1 MGSNYLLNPQT
12 YAGEHH
18 DDETIT
24 MFKSIIN
31 YYEEKGLS
39 KLNEDDAD
47 YKVCYDM
54 LKYQAKNQ
62 IFARL
67 LTPKEHGDENSYFDL
82 RRITEFN
89 ELLAFYGIG
98 NRYPF
103 QVTMLGLAPI
113 WMGTNKK
120 VQKWAAQKLKEGRIF
135 AYGISE
141 KEHGA
146 DLYSNEMCV
155 SELPDGNF
163 RADGSK
169 YYIGFSNVA
178 ITTTFAKLKGTAEEW
193 VLFAADSQHPHYND
207 VKRIR
212 TSTYGSG
219 YVGEYRL
226 VDYPVNKEH
235 IYAFGKKAWEEALAA
250 INIGKFMVGVSPIG
264 ICTHSLYESLRHSH
278 SRILYGKKVTAMPH
292 IRRFY
297 SEAYLR
303 LLGMRLYV
311 YRACDYFRCSSSE
324 DRRYLLYNP
333 IVKMKT
339 GLEGVKV
346 MTNILDAASAK
357 AFEKDT
363 YTETA
368 TRDIQGPPRLEG
380 TAHVNM
386 SLVIKCIESFFS
398 NHVDYPDIPV
408 RVDLCDDNNLF
419 NQKYGS
425 IASIRF
431 NDYSRTFTKFLDI
444 PNVAQL
450 YKQSEI
456 LGKLFLECPIEKSLK
471 KQIDYMLNLGHML
484 VMVVYGQLIL
494 EGACNNQI
502 HKRTINQLFGLYV
515 FDMAAYALEQISKHA
530 MSDQQVSLLKQIAGT
545 TPVIDIEQWNAVWTE
560 DVEPLNDA
568 FLMPE

>member
-1 MGSNYLLNPQT
+1 MGSNYLVNPQAYT
-12 YAGEHH
+12 GEHH
-18 DDETIT
+18 DDETKK
-24 MFKSIIN
+24 MFKAIIKF
-31 YYEEKGLS
+31 YEDKGLDR
-39 KLNEDDAD
+39 LNEDDTE

-54 LKYQAKNQ
+54 LKFQAKHK
-62 IFARL
+62 IFARF
-67 LTPKEHGDENSYFDL
+67 LTLREHGDENSYFDL

-98 NRYPF
+98 NRYAF
-103 QVTMLGLAPI
+103 QVSMLGLACVY
-113 WMGTNKK
+113 MGSNKK
-120 VQKWAAQKLKEGRIF
+120 VQKWAAQKLQEGRIF
-135 AYGISE
+135 AYGVSE

-155 SELPDGNF
+155 TELPDGNY

-169 YYIGFSNVA
+169 YYIGYSNVA
-178 ITTTFAKLKGTAEEW
+178 ITSTFAKVKGTKDEW
-193 VLFAADSQHPHYND
+193 VLFAADSHHPHYND
-207 VKRIR
+207 VKRIM

-226 VDYPVNKEH
+226 VDYPVAKEE
-235 IYAFGKKAWEEALAA
+235 IYSSGKQAWEEALGA
-250 INIGKFMVGVSPIG
+250 INIGKFMVGVSSLG
-264 ICTHSLYESLRHSH
+264 ICTHAFYESLRHSYN
-278 SRILYGKKVTAMPH
+278 RILYGKKVTDMAH
-292 IRRFY
+292 VRRFY

-311 YRACDYFRCSSSE
+311 YRACDYFRCSSAE

-346 MTNILDAASAK
+346 MTNILDAATAK

-380 TAHVNM
+380 TAHVNLN
-386 SLVIKCIESFFS
+386 LVLKCIENFFG
-398 NHVDYPDIPV
+398 NYKEYPEIPV
-408 RVDLCDDNNLF
+408 RLDLCDDANLF

-425 IASIRF
+425 LASIQF
-431 NDYSRTFTKFLDI
+431 NDYSMTYKKYLDM

-450 YKQSEI
+450 YKQAEV
-456 LGKLFLECPIEKSLK
+456 LRKLFLESPIEKSLTK
-471 KQIDYMLNLGHML
+471 HLDFMLNLGHMIAL
-484 VMVVYGQLIL
+484 TVYGQLIL
-494 EGACNNQI
+494 EGANNNSI

-515 FDMAAYALEQISKHA
+515 YDMSGYALEQISKHT
-530 MSDQQVSLLKQIAGT
+530 MTDQQAAYLKEILGI
-545 TPVIDIEQWNAVWTE
+545 TPVIDNDEWNAIWAE
-560 DVEPLNDA
+560 DIEPLTDI
-568 FLMPE
+568 FIMPK